1 MKNRK
6 KLKGPADGLLGLLF
20 PAVLLLVMI
29 INLLVPDRSVS
40 ETENRALAEKPQL
53 TLSNAVRR
61 DFAERYEN
69 YASDQFVGRDMLRS
83 VKVSLSRLGGSHME
97 NGVYIGKN
105 GRLFEEIQVPDQGQM
120 SENLTA
126 IKSFSER
133 YPDIPVSMILAPDAA
148 CVLSESLPLFG
159 GVEDQS
165 QLISM
170 VKNELDDSVNWIDAV
185 SVLNRHRSENI
196 YYKTD
201 PHWTSLGAFYVF
213 QEAEA
218 SLGIEEDVSDNFVSY
233 TVSDDF
239 NGDLSSRSGV
249 FLDET
254 EQIDIYVP
262 TTGDND
268 LTVTYVDEARKTT
281 SIYDSSMLETKDQYN
296 VFLGGDSSVI
306 DIKTVSTSSDRILV
320 VKESFADCFI
330 QFLTPFYREIVV
342 VDPCYCTETLDEIMD
357 TYRITDVLILYS
369 GNTFFTDKNIS
380 GVFAGE

>member
-1 MKNRK
+1 MKERRK
-6 KLKGPADGLLGLLF
+6 KSRIDNIIGLLF
-20 PAVLLLVMI
+20 ILILFVFMI
-29 INLLVPDRSVS
+29 INVVVPDREMS
-40 ETENRALAEKPQL
+40 EKENRMLAERPA
-53 TLSNAVRR
+53 LSMGTVMNG
-61 DFAERYEN
+61 DFMEQWEN
-69 YASDQFVGRDMLRS
+69 YQSDQFAGRDFWRG
-83 VKVSLSRLGGSHME
+83 VKVFLDRLGGARME

-213 QEAEA
+213 QEAAA

-268 LTVTYVDEARKTT
+268 LTVTYVDEARKAT

-320 VKESFADCFI
+320 VKDSFADCFI

-357 TYRITDVLILYS
+357 TYRITDVLVLYS

>member
-6 KLKGPADGLLGLLF
+6 KLKGPADGLLGFLF

-29 INLLVPDRSVS
+29 INLLVPDRAVS

-133 YPDIPVSMILAPDAA
+133 YPDIPVSMILAPDA
-148 CVLSESLPLFG
+148 
-159 GVEDQS
+159 
-165 QLISM
+165 SM

-213 QEAEA
+213 QEAAA

-320 VKESFADCFI
+320 VKDSFADCFI

-357 TYRITDVLILYS
+357 TYRITDVLVLYS

>member
-6 KLKGPADGLLGLLF
+6 KLKGPADGLLGFLF

-29 INLLVPDRSVS
+29 INLLVPDRAVS
-40 ETENRALAEKPQL
+40 ETENRALAEKPQI

-213 QEAEA
+213 
-218 SLGIEEDVSDNFVSY
+218 
-233 TVSDDF
+233 
-239 NGDLSSRSGV
+239 
-249 FLDET
+249 
-254 EQIDIYVP
+254 
-262 TTGDND
+262 
-268 LTVTYVDEARKTT
+268 
-281 SIYDSSMLETKDQYN
+281 
-296 VFLGGDSSVI
+296 
-306 DIKTVSTSSDRILV
+306 
-320 VKESFADCFI
+320 
-330 QFLTPFYREIVV
+330 
-342 VDPCYCTETLDEIMD
+342 
-357 TYRITDVLILYS
+357 
-369 GNTFFTDKNIS
+369 
-380 GVFAGE
+380 

>member
-6 KLKGPADGLLGLLF
+6 RSKGPADSLLGLLF
-20 PAVLLLVMI
+20 PAVLLLVMV
-29 INLLVPDRSVS
+29 INLIVPDREMS
-40 ETENRALAEKPQL
+40 EAENRKLAEKPQL
-53 TLSNAVRR
+53 SMNNAAGR
-61 DFAERYEN
+61 DFMEQYEN
-69 YASDQFVGRDMLRS
+69 YAADQFAARDIWRS
-83 VKVSLSRLGGSHME
+83 IRVSLSRLGGSRME

-148 CVLSESLPLFG
+148 CVLSESPPLFG

-213 QEAEA
+213 QEAA
-218 SLGIEEDVSDNFVSY
+218 APLGIEEDVSDNFVSY

-268 LTVTYVDEARKTT
+268 LTVTYVDEARISTPF
-281 SIYDSSMLETKDQYN
+281 YDSSMLETKDQYN

-320 VKESFADCFI
+320 VKDSFADCFI

-357 TYRITDVLILYS
+357 TYRITDVLVLYS